1 MVNLASIVVNALWI
15 FGLAVILA
23 ALGYSDWLARERGMG
38 LRQALSQRGFVIAT
52 SAGLALIALGLAGG
66 AHGIARVLW
75 LILTL
80 ACGLQAWRAWR
91 ARNAT

>member
-1 MVNLASIVVNALWI
+1 MVNLASIVVNALWV

-38 LRQALSQRGFVIAT
+38 LRQALTQRGFVIAT

-66 AHGIARVLW
+66 AHGTARVLW

-91 ARNAT
+91 AWNAT